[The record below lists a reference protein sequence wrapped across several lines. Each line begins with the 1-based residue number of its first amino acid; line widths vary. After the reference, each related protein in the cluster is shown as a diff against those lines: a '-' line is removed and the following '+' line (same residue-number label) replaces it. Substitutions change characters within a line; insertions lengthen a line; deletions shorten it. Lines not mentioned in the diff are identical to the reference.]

1 MTTHKV
7 HHDTFTLERTYHASP
22 ERVFAAW
29 ANPEAKAKWFGG
41 PSDVWESTER
51 EMDFRVG
58 GQERAGGIFKNTKT
72 TTLFAATYFDIVE
85 NRRIVYTY
93 DMFVNGEKISV
104 SLATIE
110 LEPTKNGGTHLTVTE
125 QGAYFDEDAEKS
137 AISRLDGT
145 KVLVEKLEASLGE
158 PVGGR

>member
-7 HHDTFTLERTYHASP
+7 HHDTFTVERTYDASP
-22 ERVFAAW
+22 ERVFTAW
-29 ANPEAKAKWFGG
+29 ANPEAKARWFAG

-51 EMDFRVG
+51 TMDFRVG
-58 GQERAGGIFKNTKT
+58 GQERAGGIFKNTRS

-93 DMFVNGEKISV
+93 DMFVNGEKLSV

-110 LEPTKNGGTHLTVTE
+110 IEPTKNGGTRLTVTE
-125 QGAYFDEDAEKS
+125 QGAYFDKEAEKS
-137 AISRLDGT
+137 ASSRLGGT
-145 KVLVEKLEASLGE
+145 KGLMEQLAASLGE

>member
-7 HHDTFTLERTYHASP
+7 HHDTFTVERTYDAAP

-41 PSDVWESTER
+41 PSDIWESTER
-51 EMDFRVG
+51 KLDFRVG
-58 GQERAGGIFKNTKT
+58 GQERAGGIFKNTRT

-110 LEPTKNGGTHLTVTE
+110 ITPTKNGGTRMTVTE
-125 QGAYFDEDAEKS
+125 QGAYFDEEAEKS
-137 AISRLDGT
+137 AISRLGGT
-145 KVLVEKLEASLGE
+145 RSLVEKIDALLGE